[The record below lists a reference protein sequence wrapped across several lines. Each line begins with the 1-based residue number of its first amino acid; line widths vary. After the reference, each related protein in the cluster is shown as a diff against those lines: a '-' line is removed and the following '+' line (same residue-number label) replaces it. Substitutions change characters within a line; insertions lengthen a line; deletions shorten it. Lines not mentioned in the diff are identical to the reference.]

1 MPRLTSS
8 SLIAAGTQLRVA
20 SYEEATRL
28 QLSRQHWTER
38 AWSYYE
44 NVGEVRYAANF
55 LANSLGRLRLV
66 AAKTPPASAD
76 PYAEPVEVPD
86 GPVAEA
92 VSRLRDP
99 RGGQRALL
107 RALGLNLFITGETFL
122 LGTTINDQEVWECLS
137 SSEIDVRTGYNQFF
151 RRPLPN
157 VAPEP
162 LPENALVIRVWKEHP
177 RWSMLAD
184 SAMRTV
190 LDQCE
195 TLLLLTRMERAAARS
210 RFAGSGILF
219 VPNEL
224 LPSGSR
230 GESDSAFYQNLMESM
245 IAPIKDE
252 THPSSVVPIL
262 LTGAAE
268 YGKAIQHIT
277 MERDLDGSSLVA
289 LKDDAVKRLA
299 AAFDM
304 PSEVL
309 TGNQDLNHWGMAVVR
324 EETFAA
330 HIQPFAEMVVDSLT
344 VAYLHPALQRAGVKD
359 WQNYHVWFDA
369 SNLIQKAD
377 KMEAAV
383 QLHDRFAI
391 SDETLRH
398 AGGFADSDAPDKDEY
413 AKRVGLKMVN
423 PKMAVTGELPPD
435 PPAAPP
441 AAPPAPAGGEAGTG
455 GSGRGRNLET
465 VEPDYKAPGGARS
478 GPKPT
483 KESRRVSADST
494 APVQASASTPPPS
507 DLGIKLGS
515 LDLTLLGQT
524 QSLMEMALHR
534 TAEKA
539 GAKVR
544 SKVLG
549 NDVIRASL
557 NGVENRDVI
566 RTLGKG
572 MVASLGYSEQDL
584 IAAAAADLGVE
595 LAALLADGYDEAW
608 NLIDFYLARRAA
620 REGLLTT
627 AESLSAVVQAN
638 ILDANAVAS
647 DTLKRIAADYLFGG
661 DREPGAPMGEVSRM
675 FVRPGDV
682 RDIVIKAGGGTPVPG
697 TVMGGVG
704 TGKTVLEV
712 MGQAG
717 IPVDPVLRIWL
728 YGQVPRKEGF
738 QGHMQLD
745 GAVFAGDTD
754 PILEVWP
761 EHAWLRKMHY
771 APGDHKGCACIIA
784 PYVPNYGDE
793 YEYRPPAVASP
804 TLLA

>member
-1 MPRLTSS
+1 MARLPTS

-20 SYEEATRL
+20 SYDEATRL

-66 AAKTPPASAD
+66 AAKTPPISED
-76 PYAEPVEVPD
+76 PYADPVEVPD

-122 LGTTINDQEVWECLS
+122 LGTTVNETEVWEVLS

-162 LPENALVIRVWKEHP
+162 LPDSALVIRVWKEHP

-277 MERDLDGSSLVA
+277 MERDLDGASLVA

-359 WQNYHVWFDA
+359 WQDYHVWFDA
-369 SNLIQKAD
+369 SKLIQKAD
-377 KMEAAV
+377 KLESAV

-398 AGGFADSDAPDKDEY
+398 SGGFSDSDAPDKDEY
-413 AKRVGLKMVN
+413 AKRIGIKMVN

-441 AAPPAPAGGEAGTG
+441 AGGPQPAPSGGEAGTG

-478 GPKPT
+478 GAKPT
-483 KESRRVSADST
+483 KESRRVSSSTT
-494 APVQASASTPPPS
+494 APKSVSAAGGQQ
-507 DLGIKLGS
+507 DLGLGVKLGS
-515 LDLTLLGQT
+515 LDVMLLGRV
-524 QSLMEMALHR
+524 QSLMEMAIHR

-544 SKVLG
+544 SKALG

-557 NGVENRDVI
+557 NGVNNRDVI
-566 RTLGKG
+566 PTLGPA
-572 MVASLGYSEQDL
+572 MVASLGYKEMDL
-584 IAAAAADLGVE
+584 VDAAVADLGLE
-595 LAALLADGYDEAW
+595 LGDVLADGYDEVW

-620 REGLLTT
+620 REGLVST
-627 AESLSAVVQAN
+627 AEALNSVVEAN
-638 ILDANAVAS
+638 ILDAKSNAS
-647 DTLKRIAADYLFGG
+647 DVLKRLAYDYLFGE
-661 DREPGAPMGEVSRM
+661 REPGTPPGEVSRL

-682 RDIVIKAGGGTPVPG
+682 REIIIKAGGGTPVPG
-697 TVMGGVG
+697 TIMGGVG
-704 TGKTVLEV
+704 TGKTVVEALGQIGVEV
-712 MGQAG
+712 DLNQ
-717 IPVDPVLRIWL
+717 RIWL
-728 YGQVPRKEGF
+728 YGQVARKEGF

-745 GAVFAGDTD
+745 GGVFLGDTD
-754 PILEVWP
+754 PLLEVWP
-761 EHAWLRKMHY
+761 EHGWLRRSYY
-771 APGDHKGCACIIA
+771 APGDHKGCACIVA
-784 PYVPNYGDE
+784 PYVPNEGPE
-793 YEYRPPAVASP
+793 YEYRPTS
-804 TLLA
+804 